1 MKVEVVLSDSERALL
16 YHMVN
21 HQVNPTPAESS
32 DDAAAVATATASA
45 TATATAAPKWNSSEI
60 LAAIPAEKKQVISSL
75 EDLLKLLDDLLAY
88 VDGVVD
94 GKQKAFADV
103 GMAISDI
110 LGNLETISAEE
121 ILSLYRDKV
130 QDLLMASF
138 VSTLTK
144 TQAHLAGKLNSIL

>member
-21 HQVNPTPAESS
+21 HQVNPTPAELS
-32 DDAAAVATATASA
+32 DDAAAVAT
-45 TATATAAPKWNSSEI
+45 APKWNSSEI